1 MVKNQFTVGV
11 FLQELLTNRI
21 NDKENDFTYCFQW
34 KGSNFRENQFVL
46 YPSGLRTD
54 RKECYLR
61 EETEVDEVAKKN
73 DRDLFGSEF
82 ILD

>member
-1 MVKNQFTVGV
+1 MIKNQFTVGV

-21 NDKENDFTYCFQW
+21 NNPVNDFAYCFLW
-34 KGSNFRENQFVL
+34 KGSTFKESEFIL

-54 RKECYLR
+54 RNKCYLK
-61 EETEVDEVAKKN
+61 EETQVDEVAKKN